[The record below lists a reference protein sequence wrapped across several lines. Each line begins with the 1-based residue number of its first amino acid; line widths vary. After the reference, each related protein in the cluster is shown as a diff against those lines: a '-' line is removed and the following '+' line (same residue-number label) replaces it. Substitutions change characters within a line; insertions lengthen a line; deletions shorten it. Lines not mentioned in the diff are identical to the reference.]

1 MAPNNYVTARSQE
14 RTIAMLRRKLR
25 NAESCINKYRHKVV
39 EIVQFVEDTDFDDN
53 EDVLL
58 SKNFVIEKSNEILNM
73 TPENNEYI
81 EEIDIEEAE
90 TDIEEAETDID
101 EFNDSDCDDSDCND
115 SDCDDS
121 ECDDSD
127 CDDSDC
133 DDSDCNDSDC
143 DDEFTDSE
151 CDFSDSDEEMFD
163 VEESQYIDDPA
174 IVNNFDENE
183 YVDMPPLIDLT
194 NEEGDD
200 EDCNNPLHYDY
211 SYLNNEIHRF
221 ENMTING
228 VHYFH
233 DKYGNVTGC
242 QNLLLVFDSNGDLEA
257 VDIYKPNLNIDISQS
272 VLI

>member
-53 EDVLL
+53 EDILL

-81 EEIDIEEAE
+81 EETDIEEAE
-90 TDIEEAETDID
+90 TDIEEFT
-101 EFNDSDCDDSDCND
+101 
-115 SDCDDS
+115 DS
-121 ECDDSD
+121 E
-127 CDDSDC
+127 
-133 DDSDCNDSDC
+133 C

-151 CDFSDSDEEMFD
+151 CDVSDSDEEMFD

-194 NEEGDD
+194 NEESDD
-200 EDCNNPLHYDY
+200 EDCDNPLHYDY
-211 SYLNNEIHRF
+211 SHLNNEIHRF
-221 ENMTING
+221 ENIIING

-272 VLI
+272 ILI

>member
-53 EDVLL
+53 EDILL

-81 EEIDIEEAE
+81 EETDIEEAE
-90 TDIEEAETDID
+90 TDIEEFT
-101 EFNDSDCDDSDCND
+101 
-115 SDCDDS
+115 DS
-121 ECDDSD
+121 E
-127 CDDSDC
+127 
-133 DDSDCNDSDC
+133 C

-151 CDFSDSDEEMFD
+151 CDVSDSDEEMFD

-194 NEEGDD
+194 NEESDD
-200 EDCNNPLHYDY
+200 EDCYNPLHYNY
-211 SYLNNEIHRF
+211 SHLNNEIHRF
-221 ENMTING
+221 ENITING

-257 VDIYKPNLNIDISQS
+257 VDIFKPNLNIDISQS

>member
-25 NAESCINKYRHKVV
+25 NAESCINKYRNKVV

-81 EEIDIEEAE
+81 EE
-90 TDIEEAETDID
+90 TDIEEAETDV
-101 EFNDSDCDDSDCND
+101 
-115 SDCDDS
+115 
-121 ECDDSD
+121 
-127 CDDSDC
+127 
-133 DDSDCNDSDC
+133 
-143 DDEFTDSE
+143 DEFTDSE
-151 CDFSDSDEEMFD
+151 CDDDSECDYDSECDDDSECDVSDSDEEMFD

-194 NEEGDD
+194 NEESDD
-200 EDCNNPLHYDY
+200 EDCDNPLHYDY
-211 SYLNNEIHRF
+211 SHLNNEIHRF

>member
-1 MAPNNYVTARSQE
+1 MAPNDYVTTRSQK

-25 NAESCINKYRHKVV
+25 NAKSCINKYRYKVV

-53 EDVLL
+53 EDILL
-58 SKNFVIEKSNEILNM
+58 SKNFVIEKSNEILDM
-73 TPENNEYI
+73 TLENNEYI
-81 EEIDIEEAE
+81 DETDIEEAE
-90 TDIEEAETDID
+90 TDIEEFT
-101 EFNDSDCDDSDCND
+101 
-115 SDCDDS
+115 DS
-121 ECDDSD
+121 ECDDETD
-127 CDDSDC
+127 IEEAE
-133 DDSDCNDSDC
+133 NEVE
-143 DDEFTDSE
+143 EFTDSE
-151 CDFSDSDEEMFD
+151 CDDKTDIEEAENEVEEFTDSECDDSDSDEEMFD
-163 VEESQYIDDPA
+163 AEESQYIFDPA

-194 NEEGDD
+194 NEESDDENCYD
-200 EDCNNPLHYDY
+200 EDCDNPLHYNY
-211 SYLNNEIHRF
+211 SHLNNEIHRF
-221 ENMTING
+221 ENITING